1 MRKPAP
7 RSTKKTHN
15 RANAIDAKRILR
27 RNVLERVDPAR
38 VFDVYCGP
46 DGEMW
51 SAVWHEA
58 ADYIGCDLEWKPT
71 DPRRRFVGDA
81 LRVLRAVDLSGY
93 NVFDIDA
100 FGSPWEAALI
110 LLARRKWAK
119 GERGAVV
126 FTDGGN
132 WRIRLGSSA
141 PRAMTELIDIKYA
154 TGCGTEGVEALHR
167 MAVSAFLDRAGVTVL
182 GRWTASSSTSG
193 VGGFPMFYTSVV
205 FEGGQ

>member
-15 RANAIDAKRILR
+15 RANAVEAKRTLR
-27 RNVLERVDPAR
+27 RNVLERVEPAR

-46 DGEMW
+46 DGDMW
-51 SAVWHEA
+51 SNVWRDA
-58 ADYIGCDLEWKPT
+58 ADYIGCDLEWKPE
-71 DPRRRFVGDA
+71 DPRRRYVGDS

-100 FGSPWEAALI
+100 FGSPWEATLI

-126 FTDGGN
+126 FTDGSGMKT
-132 WRIRLGSSA
+132 RFGDCIPGALRELVGVQAAPGS
-141 PRAMTELIDIKYA
+141 
-154 TGCGTEGVEALHR
+154 GTDGAEFLHR
-167 MAVSAFLDRAGVTVL
+167 MGVSAFLKRAGVDVL
-182 GRWTASSSTSG
+182 GRWTATSASSG
-193 VGGFPMFYTSVV
+193 AGNIPMFYTSVV